1 MMEKLG
7 SCSEKL
13 DMGDPFL
20 NYFTL
25 VRGGGAVLRHH
36 RDPRYSSPERSSAI
50 IPTRTRSTRVFTL
63 HALWPFLW
71 SGPWRTG
78 TSTGGGSRTNPPR
91 LVQSQRPTR
100 TNWRICGAA
109 SQSSKTA

>member
-1 MMEKLG
+1 MLFAT
-7 SCSEKL
+7 SIRSWIWAIHSSTTSRL
-13 DMGDPFL
+13 F
-20 NYFTL
+20 
-25 VRGGGAVLRHH
+25 VVVVLFYGIIAIH
-36 RDPRYSSPERSSAI
+36 DIPAQSGVPPSS
-50 IPTRTRSTRVFTL
+50 PTRTRSTRVFTL

-100 TNWRICGAA
+100 ANWRICGAA